1 MKWTNEHVCK
11 WKWLIY
17 FLCQSAVLDLK
28 TKEEK
33 DAELDRRIEALRKKN
48 EALMKRHQVLD
59 VTQAF
64 PAFTVYFMA
73 PVCQVCSFEGCDIF
87 MKNQN
92 KMKQGVSFRI
102 WYPL

>member
-1 MKWTNEHVCK
+1 MV
-11 WKWLIY
+11 
-17 FLCQSAVLDLK
+17 DLK

-64 PAFTVYFMA
+64 HAFTVYFMSPA
-73 PVCQVCSFEGCDIF
+73 YQACVFVACNSLW
-87 MKNQN
+87 KNMACRLEFLSAAGWLVPLS
-92 KMKQGVSFRI
+92 KMGGKKACENAFVINLF
-102 WYPL
+102 